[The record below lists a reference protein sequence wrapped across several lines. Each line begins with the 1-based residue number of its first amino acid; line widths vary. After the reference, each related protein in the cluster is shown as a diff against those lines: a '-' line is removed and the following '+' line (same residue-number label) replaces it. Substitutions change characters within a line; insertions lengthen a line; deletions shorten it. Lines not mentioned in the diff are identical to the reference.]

1 MSAGRPL
8 VPIIV
13 VPDEGC
19 GPAMA
24 ALSPAHRA
32 FVVAKVHFG
41 CSNAEAA
48 RRAGYS
54 KDKLQHA
61 KVTAYRLAHTDGIQA
76 AIIEESRKVVCGEG
90 PKSIRTL
97 VEIRDD
103 KTKEPKDRIK
113 AAIELL
119 NRGGLNAVSEHHM
132 VVEHTMTDAQK
143 DRRILELC
151 RELGIA
157 DMEARKLLIAPSVVD
172 AEFTEVPPPEP
183 PKTLEQIARAE
194 KAVRNSEVAKR
205 RMRSAMTPD
214 ELAEHKQKMR
224 EARRA
229 TMKARYDAAQAE
241 QQTDIKD
248 FIDTQ
253 ADDAPMSSEGIE
265 DLLGMTE

>member
-13 VPDEGC
+13 VPDESC
-19 GPAMA
+19 GPVMA
-24 ALSPAHRA
+24 ALSPAQRA

-61 KVTAYRLAHTDGIQA
+61 KVTAYRLAHSEGVQA

-90 PKSIRTL
+90 PKSVRTL

-119 NRGGLNAVSEHHM
+119 NRGGLSAVSEHHM
-132 VVEHTMTDAQK
+132 VVEHTMTDAQR
-143 DRRILELC
+143 DQRILALC
-151 RELGIA
+151 QELGLP
-157 DMEARKLLIAPSVVD
+157 DMEARKLLIAPD
-172 AEFTEVPPPEP
+172 AIEAEF
-183 PKTLEQIARAE
+183 
-194 KAVRNSEVAKR
+194 SEVEPERLPSKSRAPN
-205 RMRSAMTPD
+205 A
-214 ELAEHKQKMR
+214 LN
-224 EARRA
+224 A
-229 TMKARYDAAQAE
+229 TMSCDACV
-241 QQTDIKD
+241 
-248 FIDTQ
+248 
-253 ADDAPMSSEGIE
+253 AP
-265 DLLGMTE
+265 